1 MPAHSS
7 CERHWPT
14 HHVNGTVLSVHSF
27 PQVFKTASG
36 HNASNGSHEGQQ
48 QVETPKPDDYARKA
62 TLWSSSQDHLSC
74 LRIERL
80 IKCDGD
86 ARLPTFVICHA
97 VLLRIEGTCILSTDC
112 PGPSSQME
120 VGLPQT
126 WCMLTL
132 CVHRVIYF
140 FKHQNKNDLTYVKEQ
155 IIVNILEKKTSIL
168 SSSVRL
174 LTAF

>member
-1 MPAHSS
+1 MPAHS
-7 CERHWPT
+7 
-14 HHVNGTVLSVHSF
+14 HHVNDTVLSVHSF

-112 PGPSSQME
+112 PSPSSQME
-120 VGLPQT
+120 VGLPQM

-132 CVHRVIYF
+132 CVHSFMITNDIKSFQMYF
-140 FKHQNKNDLTYVKEQ
+140 FKHQNKNDSTYVQEQ
-155 IIVNILEKKTSIL
+155 RIVNILEKKN
-168 SSSVRL
+168 
-174 LTAF
+174 